1 MIRAV
6 VKEPQKVSVQIN
18 EHVSNESVSNESVSN
33 ERISNK
39 HRSNEHRSN
48 EHRSS
53 VNKRNVIKLIM
64 LSLAV
69 LIAVAFY
76 LLMNSHPEKPKL
88 FSYILGLRLPA
99 LLCMIIACI
108 SIGVATLIFQSIVN
122 NRIVTPAL
130 LGMNSIYSFLH
141 TAAVFVLGTGSTL
154 FLNANLAFAVD
165 LVTMGVVATLIY
177 WYLFRATG
185 HNILY
190 IMLIGMVL
198 SSLFGSIQ
206 STMIRVMDPNEY
218 DALLGSLV
226 ADFNNVNGEIIV
238 FALVMLVAIAFFLRK
253 ELKLLDVI
261 TMGRHQAINLGVDYD
276 KVIRKLLFG
285 VVLCMAVA
293 TATIGPVSFLGLI
306 VANMSRQMLK
316 TYKHSYLIA
325 GASLLGML
333 ALIGGQMISQ
343 HIFHFTVPV
352 STFVTVAGGIYFL
365 YLLLFKKGAY

>member
-1 MIRAV
+1 MSKTTTSKTTAMYRKNRIRLLLLFV
-6 VKEPQKVSVQIN
+6 V
-18 EHVSNESVSNESVSN
+18 
-33 ERISNK
+33 
-39 HRSNEHRSN
+39 
-48 EHRSS
+48 
-53 VNKRNVIKLIM
+53 
-64 LSLAV
+64 V
-69 LIAVAFY
+69 LISIAFY
-76 LLMNSHPEKPKL
+76 LLVNSYPEKPKL
-88 FSYILGLRLPA
+88 FAYILSLRLPA
-99 LLCMIIACI
+99 LLCMVIACI

-154 FLNANLAFAVD
+154 YLNANLAFAVD

-177 WYLFRATG
+177 WYLFKATG

-190 IMLIGMVL
+190 IMLIGTVL
-198 SSLFGSIQ
+198 SSLFGSVQ
-206 STMIRVMDPNEY
+206 SAMIRVMDPNEY
-218 DALLGSLV
+218 DALLGTLV
-226 ADFNNVNGEIIV
+226 ADFNNVNGEIIL
-238 FALVMLVAIAFFLRK
+238 FAVVSLFAIAFILRK

-261 TMGRHQAINLGVDYD
+261 TMGRDQAINLGVDYD
-276 KVIRKLLFG
+276 NVIRKLLFG

-306 VANMSRQMLK
+306 VANMSRQVLK
-316 TYKHSYLIA
+316 TYKHSYLIV
-325 GASLLGML
+325 GASLMGML

-343 HIFHFTVPV
+343 HLFHFTVPV